1 MSKKILISIS
11 ENSDLEVETEDYKGP
26 MCVKDIKQLFEGFL
40 EVDNFEHKAEYY
52 ELEEEISAGVISKL

>member
-11 ENSDLEVETEDYKGP
+11 EDSDIVVETENYNGP
-26 MCVKDIKQLFEGFL
+26 MCVNDIKQLFEEFL

-52 ELEEEISAGVISKL
+52 ESEEETYSGAISKL